1 MIETPTPPPST
12 FVDDSRH
19 IGTSMNVEATITANG
34 LGRDFGTTRVLRDVN
49 LAVAPGRVCAL
60 LGPNGAGKTT
70 LLKLLMG
77 LIEPTHGHAML
88 LNHSCWPATRYVV
101 SRTGCLLDGFEPP
114 PSTRLKHLLALSES
128 AGPRFD
134 HERALQL
141 LESHGL
147 ERSRSW
153 SSLSKGQK
161 RWVLLVL
168 LLCRGCEVLLLDEP
182 ADGLD
187 PQTRIELYQLIRRE
201 ANDRNITVLVAT
213 HVLSDIERVADDVCI
228 LHRNSIVLQSGLE
241 ELREQLWIVEYDAVP
256 PDGWMPHGV
265 EMVKAAASVVGKNCL
280 MLRDYEDV
288 INAHQFPN
296 EARRRK
302 ATLEEFFLAVTSS
315 S

>member
-1 MIETPTPPPST
+1 MIETPTPPPSSV
-12 FVDDSRH
+12 VDGSLY
-19 IGTSMNVEATITANG
+19 IGASVNVEPAIIANG

-49 LAVAPGRVCAL
+49 LSVAPGRVCAL

-77 LIEPTHGHAML
+77 LIEPTHGNAGL
-88 LNHSCWPATRYVV
+88 LNHSCWPAVRHVV

-114 PSTRLKHLLALSES
+114 PSTRLKHLLSLSDS
-128 AGPRFD
+128 AGPSFNQP
-134 HERALQL
+134 RALQL

-147 ERSRSW
+147 KSSRSW

-168 LLCRGCEVLLLDEP
+168 LLCRGCEILLLDEP

-228 LHRNSIVLQSGLE
+228 LHQNSILLQSDLE
-241 ELREQLWIVEYDAVP
+241 ELREQLWIAECEPVP
-256 PDGWMPHGV
+256 PEGWLPQGV
-265 EMVKAAASVVGKNCL
+265 ELVKAAASVVGENGF
-280 MLRDYEDV
+280 MLRDHDGV
-288 INAHQFPN
+288 LNAQQLPN
-296 EARRRK
+296 EVRRRK
-302 ATLEEFFLAVTSS
+302 ATLEEFFLAATS
-315 S
+315 

>member
-1 MIETPTPPPST
+1 MIETPAPPPLS
-12 FVDDSRH
+12 VDEDSLQV
-19 IGTSMNVEATITANG
+19 GLTMNGKPAIIANG

-49 LAVAPGRVCAL
+49 LSVAAGRVCAL

-77 LIEPTHGHAML
+77 LIEPTDGTAML
-88 LNHSCWPATRYVV
+88 LNHACWPPAPHVV

-128 AGPRFD
+128 AGLSFD
-134 HERALQL
+134 PSRALQL

-147 ERSRSW
+147 KPSRSW

-168 LLCRGCEVLLLDEP
+168 LLCRGCEILLLDEP

-201 ANDRNITVLVAT
+201 ANDRNIAVLVAT

-228 LHRNSIVLQSGLE
+228 LHRNSILLQSDLE
-241 ELREQLWIVEYDAVP
+241 ELREQLWIVECDPVP
-256 PDGWMPHGV
+256 PEGWMPHGM
-265 EMVKAAASVVGKNCL
+265 ELVKAAASVVGENGF
-280 MLRDYEDV
+280 MLRDHDDML
-288 INAHQFPN
+288 NSQQLPN
-296 EARRRK
+296 EVRRRK
-302 ATLEEFFLAVTSS
+302 ATLEEFFLAVT
-315 S
+315 

>member
-1 MIETPTPPPST
+1 MIETSAPPPSSAM
-12 FVDDSRH
+12 DDSLYV
-19 IGTSMNVEATITANG
+19 GLTKNPSPAITANG
-34 LGRDFGTTRVLRDVN
+34 VGRDFGTTRVLRDVN
-49 LAVAPGRVCAL
+49 LSVAPGRVCAL

-77 LIEPTHGHAML
+77 LIEPTHGTAML
-88 LNHSCWPATRYVV
+88 LNHACWPPARHVV

-128 AGPRFD
+128 AGPSFD
-134 HERALQL
+134 STRSLQL
-141 LESHGL
+141 LESHGIKP
-147 ERSRSW
+147 SRSW

-168 LLCRGCEVLLLDEP
+168 LLCRGCEILLLDEP

-228 LHRNSIVLQSGLE
+228 LHRNSILLQSDLE
-241 ELREQLWIVEYDAVP
+241 ELREQLWIVECDPVP
-256 PDGWMPHGV
+256 AAGWLPTGV
-265 EMVKAAASVVGKNCL
+265 EMVKAASSVVGENGF
-280 MLRDYEDV
+280 MLRDYDDV
-288 INAHQFPN
+288 LNAQQLPN
-296 EARRRK
+296 EVRRRK

>member
-1 MIETPTPPPST
+1 MIETPAPPP
-12 FVDDSRH
+12 FPVVDDSQH
-19 IGTSMNVEATITANG
+19 IGLAINAEPAIIASG
-34 LGRDFGTTRVLRDVN
+34 LGRDFGTSRVLRDVN
-49 LAVAPGRVCAL
+49 LSVAPGRVCAL

-77 LIEPTHGHAML
+77 LIEPTYGNAKL
-88 LNHSCWPATRYVV
+88 LTHSCWPAARDVV

-114 PSTRLKHLLALSES
+114 PSTRLRHLLSLSES
-128 AGPRFD
+128 AGPKFD
-134 HERALQL
+134 PPRALQL

-147 ERSRSW
+147 KTSRSW

-168 LLCRGCEVLLLDEP
+168 LLCRGCEILLLDEP

-228 LHRNSIVLQSGLE
+228 LHRNSILLQSDLE
-241 ELREQLWIVEYDAVP
+241 ELREQLWISECDPVP
-256 PDGWMPHGV
+256 PDGWLPHGL
-265 EMVKAAASVVGKNCL
+265 ELVKAAASVVGENGF
-280 MLRDYEDV
+280 MLRDYDDV
-288 INAHQFPN
+288 LNAQQLPN
-296 EARRRK
+296 EVRRRK

-315 S
+315 A

>member
-1 MIETPTPPPST
+1 MIETSAPPPSSAM
-12 FVDDSRH
+12 DDSLH
-19 IGTSMNVEATITANG
+19 VGLTKNPSPAITANG

-77 LIEPTHGHAML
+77 LIEPTHGTAML
-88 LNHSCWPATRYVV
+88 LNHACWPPARHVV
-101 SRTGCLLDGFEPP
+101 SHTGCLLDGFEPP
-114 PSTRLKHLLALSES
+114 PSTQLKHLLALSES
-128 AGPRFD
+128 AGPSFD
-134 HERALQL
+134 STRSLQL

-147 ERSRSW
+147 KPSRSW

-168 LLCRGCEVLLLDEP
+168 LLCRGCEILLLDEP

-187 PQTRIELYQLIRRE
+187 PQTRIELYQMIRRE

-213 HVLSDIERVADDVCI
+213 HVLSDIERVADDICI
-228 LHRNSIVLQSGLE
+228 LNRNSILLQSDLE
-241 ELREQLWIVEYDAVP
+241 ELREQLWIVECDPVP
-256 PDGWMPHGV
+256 AEGWLPTGV
-265 EMVKAAASVVGKNCL
+265 ELVKAASSVVGENGF
-280 MLRDYEDV
+280 MLRDYDDV
-288 INAHQFPN
+288 LNAQQLPN
-296 EARRRK
+296 EVRRRK

-315 S
+315 A

>member
-1 MIETPTPPPST
+1 MIEIPAPPPLS
-12 FVDDSRH
+12 VDEDSLQV
-19 IGTSMNVEATITANG
+19 GLTMNTTPAITAKS
-34 LGRDFGTTRVLRDVN
+34 LGRDFGTTRVLHDVN
-49 LAVAPGRVCAL
+49 LSVVPGRVCAL

-77 LIEPTHGHAML
+77 LIEPTHGNAML
-88 LNHSCWPATRYVV
+88 LNHSCWPPARHVV

-114 PSTRLKHLLALSES
+114 PSTRLKHLLVLSES
-128 AGPRFD
+128 AGPSFD
-134 HERALQL
+134 PSRALQL

-147 ERSRSW
+147 KTSRSW

-168 LLCRGCEVLLLDEP
+168 LLCRGCEILLLDEP

-228 LHRNSIVLQSGLE
+228 LHRNSILLQSDLE
-241 ELREQLWIVEYDAVP
+241 ELREQLWIVECDPVP
-256 PDGWMPHGV
+256 PDGWLPLGV
-265 EMVKAAASVVGKNCL
+265 ELVKASTSVVGENGF
-280 MLRDYEDV
+280 MLRDHAGV
-288 INAHQFPN
+288 LNGQQLPN
-296 EARRRK
+296 EVRRRK